1 MAVRGIRGATCVPA
15 DHVTEIIV
23 AVKELLIEIQKAN
36 PGLKPADLASVVF
49 TVTEDLHSAFPAR
62 AARDLG
68 WTDVP
73 LLDVKEM
80 AVGGSLPHC
89 IRVLL
94 LWNTRLPQEK
104 VQHVYLREA
113 AALRPDLI
121 RKN

>member
-1 MAVRGIRGATCVPA
+1 
-15 DHVTEIIV
+15 VTEIIV